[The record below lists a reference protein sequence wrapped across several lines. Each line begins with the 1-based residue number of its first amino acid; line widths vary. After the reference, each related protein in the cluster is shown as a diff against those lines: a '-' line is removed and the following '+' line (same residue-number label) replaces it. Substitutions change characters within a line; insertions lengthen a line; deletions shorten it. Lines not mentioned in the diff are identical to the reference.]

1 MSWNLQKYI
10 CDRVSLLVMLQAVAT
25 HCWFSDNFP
34 AYIQFKKSILNSNEL
49 VSLSNSNM
57 QIFSS
62 FIDILMEYLTLL
74 LQHDH

>member
-1 MSWNLQKYI
+1 MFWNLQKYI

-25 HCWFSDNFP
+25 YCWFSDDFS

-62 FIDILMEYLTLL
+62 FIGILMEYLTLL